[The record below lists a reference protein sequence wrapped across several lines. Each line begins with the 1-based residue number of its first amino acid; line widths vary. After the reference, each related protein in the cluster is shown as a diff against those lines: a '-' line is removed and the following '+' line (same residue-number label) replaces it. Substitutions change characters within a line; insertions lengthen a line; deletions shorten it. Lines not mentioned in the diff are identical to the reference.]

1 MRTLTA
7 SYFMSLDGVIDAPQD
22 WHFPYF
28 SPEAIEIVETAN
40 AGVDA
45 LLMGRKTYE
54 EWRAFWPHQ
63 SGSPMADFINSTPKF
78 VASTT
83 LAELDWA
90 PSTLL
95 SGDVVAAVAELK
107 SRTGGRIAINGSGTL
122 TRHLLRA
129 GLVDELQLLIH
140 PLVVG
145 MGKHLFEGGGGPV
158 GLELVTRQVF
168 PNGTA
173 YQTYAPA
180 GRAA

>member
-28 SPEAIEIVETAN
+28 SPEAMAIVETAN

-45 LLMGRKTYE
+45 LLMGRTTFE

-63 SGSPMADFINSTPKF
+63 SGPMADFINSTHKY

-83 LAELDWA
+83 LTDVDWA

-95 SGDVVAAVAELK
+95 TGDVVAAVAELK
-107 SRTGGRIAINGSGTL
+107 SRPGGRIAINGSGTL

-129 GLVDELQLLIH
+129 GLVDELQLLVH

-145 MGKHLFEGGGGPV
+145 AGKHLFEDGGQPV

-173 YQTYAPA
+173 YQTYTPA
-180 GRAA
+180 DRAA

>member
-28 SPEAIEIVETAN
+28 TPEAMAIIETAN
-40 AGVDA
+40 ADVDA
-45 LLMGRKTYE
+45 LLMGRTTFE
-54 EWRAFWPHQ
+54 EWRAFWPPQ
-63 SGSPMADFINSTPKF
+63 SGPMADFINSTHKY
-78 VASTT
+78 VASTS
-83 LAELDWA
+83 LAELDWS

-95 SGDVVAAVAELK
+95 TGDVVAAVADLK
-107 SRTGGRIAINGSGTL
+107 RQDGGRIAINGSGTL

-140 PLVVG
+140 PVVVG
-145 MGKHLFEGGGGPV
+145 AGKHLFEGGGGPV

-173 YQTYAPA
+173 YQTYAPVA
-180 GRAA
+180 QAA